1 MTVGLARRRAKSANA
16 RPSAGRAF
24 ALLFAD
30 WRTTDARVP
39 DGSPGPRGHATRS
52 RRCQPASTALRHLAA
67 NPRPGSRQPASG
79 PRRRAG
85 CATATSPLEMAGT
98 HAAFTRPPPSIQSAR
113 AAGETWALR
122 FRLTARDM
130 TRPSV
135 PVQTL
140 YGQSVG
146 FPRANAMEATVSV
159 TGFYSEAKMRTTVIV
174 ALAGSAAA
182 FSPMMSM
189 ETGRRRIVQSGAAAV
204 AAAPLLRSTP
214 AAAKY
219 DKVSCNAPSP
229 LCLKRLC
236 LCS

>member
-1 MTVGLARRRAKSANA
+1 
-16 RPSAGRAF
+16 
-24 ALLFAD
+24 
-30 WRTTDARVP
+30 
-39 DGSPGPRGHATRS
+39 
-52 RRCQPASTALRHLAA
+52 
-67 NPRPGSRQPASG
+67 
-79 PRRRAG
+79 
-85 CATATSPLEMAGT
+85 
-98 HAAFTRPPPSIQSAR
+98 
-113 AAGETWALR
+113 
-122 FRLTARDM
+122 
-130 TRPSV
+130 
-135 PVQTL
+135 
-140 YGQSVG
+140 
-146 FPRANAMEATVSV
+146 MEATVSV

-219 DKVSCNAPSP
+219 DKVSCNAPSA